1 MKKWII
7 IIILLA
13 IAGVIAAFLVNK
25 YYINKPH
32 EDIEH
37 ATPAYTMTA
46 NELWKQFN
54 SNIKLAD
61 SLYTWKVIEVT
72 GEMNKVDKA
81 DTLVYV
87 VFVMEQDSMFGDK
100 SIRCELL
107 PNYAEEASK
116 IATGSPVKVK
126 GFCNGFDQTDVKF
139 SKCSFVK

>member
-1 MKKWII
+1 MKKWIMI
-7 IIILLA
+7 IVILA
-13 IAGVIAAFLVNK
+13 VVGVIAAFLVNK
-25 YYINKPH
+25 FYINKPH
-32 EDIEH
+32 ADIEH

-54 SNIKLAD
+54 SNLKLAD
-61 SLYTWKVIEVT
+61 SLYTGKVIEVT
-72 GEMNKVDKA
+72 GNMNKLEKA
-81 DTLVYV
+81 DTVEYA

-107 PNYAEEASK
+107 QNYFEEASK
-116 IATGSPVKVK
+116 IAIGSSVKVK